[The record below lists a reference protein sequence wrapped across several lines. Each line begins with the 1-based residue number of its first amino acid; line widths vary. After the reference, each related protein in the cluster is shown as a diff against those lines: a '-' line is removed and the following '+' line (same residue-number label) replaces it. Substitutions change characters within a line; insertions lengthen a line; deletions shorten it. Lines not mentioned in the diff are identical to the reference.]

1 MLKRSLTGLVILA
14 LTALAIASR
23 YVSIFFFDFFVMLI
37 SFTATYE
44 VLKLEIKKEN
54 FEQPIKN
61 RSYIYLSL
69 AYCYVCYMCYS
80 LAKTVLYAV
89 IYQLISFV
97 VIFIIAFIT
106 DLIKLAKLRKAGLE
120 VPHGELIS
128 STLKTLKIMLYP
140 VTLISTLYGF
150 GIAGMGKDFGTM
162 MVILVFAVT
171 MLTDV
176 LAYVVGM
183 TFHKGVLASQISPK
197 KSISGSIGG
206 LLGGLIGAAAVFC
219 VCEFLLKANP
229 FDVYPLWKQLTFFS
243 VVGFIGSI
251 CTQLGDLVASY
262 IKRGAGIKDFG
273 NIFPGHGG
281 MMDRIDGL
289 MLTSTLTFLSMIVI
303 FLI

>member
-1 MLKRSLTGLVILA
+1 MLKRSLTGLVIL
-14 LTALAIASR
+14 LITALAIASR

-44 VLKLEIKKEN
+44 VLKIEIKKEN
-54 FEQPIKN
+54 LDIPIKN

-89 IYQLISFV
+89 VYQLIAFIV
-97 VIFIIAFIT
+97 MFIIAFIT
-106 DLIKLAKLRKAGLE
+106 DLVKLAKLRKAGLE
-120 VPHGELIS
+120 VPHSELLS

-150 GIAGMGKDFGTM
+150 GIAGMGKDFGTI
-162 MVILVFAVT
+162 MVVLIFAVT

-176 LAYVVGM
+176 MAYVVGM
-183 TFHKGVLASQISPK
+183 SFHKGVLASQISPK

-206 LLGGLIGAAAVFC
+206 LLGGVIGAGVVFAIA
-219 VCEFLLKANP
+219 EFVLSVNP
-229 FDVYPLWKQLTFFS
+229 LDVYPLWKQITFYS
-243 VVGFIGSI
+243 VVGVVGSI

-262 IKRGAGIKDFG
+262 IKRGAGVKDFG